1 MRFVYRERGSRGR
14 TQTPTA
20 AQSLR
25 LRLRLRGVRR
35 HPLRDIAIAFGARVR
50 GNMAAQKELKLDV
63 GDDAVTAFMY
73 VPASVRALRRPESV
87 KKLSHT

>member
-1 MRFVYRERGSRGR
+1 
-14 TQTPTA
+14 
-20 AQSLR
+20 
-25 LRLRLRGVRR
+25 
-35 HPLRDIAIAFGARVR
+35 
-50 GNMAAQKELKLDV
+50 MAAQKELKLDV

>member
-1 MRFVYRERGSRGR
+1 MLSVIIPCFV
-14 TQTPTA
+14 
-20 AQSLR
+20 LR
-25 LRLRLRGVRR
+25 Q
-35 HPLRDIAIAFGARVR
+35 GAKGYCSALNVAPE
-50 GNMAAQKELKLDV
+50 AAQKELKLDV